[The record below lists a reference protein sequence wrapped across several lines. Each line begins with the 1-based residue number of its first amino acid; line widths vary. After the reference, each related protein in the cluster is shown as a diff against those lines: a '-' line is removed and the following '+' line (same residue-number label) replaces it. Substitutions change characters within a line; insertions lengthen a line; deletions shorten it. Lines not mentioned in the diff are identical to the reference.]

1 MGEFDNNRIR
11 EDGREA
17 MTSSFIKDIM
27 DKNTDTAEPEK
38 DDSGESSVGFKAGFI
53 IGSVL
58 VVAGSICLEALF
70 FMAVLSILGLPLTF
84 LKCLAIAA
92 SVEFLS
98 FKIKN

>member
-38 DDSGESSVGFKAGFI
+38 DDSTETSAVFKVGFV
-53 IGSVL
+53 IGSTL
-58 VVAGSICLEALF
+58 VIAGSICLEALF